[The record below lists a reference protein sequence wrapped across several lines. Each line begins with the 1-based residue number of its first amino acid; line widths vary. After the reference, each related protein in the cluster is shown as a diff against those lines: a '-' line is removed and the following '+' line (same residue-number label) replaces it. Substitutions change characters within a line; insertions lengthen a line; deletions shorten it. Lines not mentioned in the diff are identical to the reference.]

1 MNQTKQM
8 KVATQLM
15 IGFGVAGLLGI
26 FIAAIGAY
34 RLHDLAGDLE
44 EISRDRM
51 VKVEK
56 FTQLKDNNNAI
67 SRWTRNVLLMK
78 EPAEKTAERSRIA
91 DMRAQNNKLTQ
102 ELEKLVTLPKG
113 VALLKQIADSRA
125 QYNQQLDAVLDLD
138 AKGNTAE
145 AAALLV
151 GNARATQQAF
161 FKAIDESVA
170 MQRELATELA
180 SDANKAATKASVVMG
195 ALAVAMGFVG
205 VIAAWLL
212 IRNLTRSLGAEPGE
226 LGEAARRV
234 AEGDLSTVEGA
245 SRAPAGSV
253 MSSLGEMQGN
263 LAKLVSQVR
272 GASDSIATGSSQIAM
287 GNADLSQRTEE
298 QASNVQQTAASMEQ
312 MNSTVKNNADTAR
325 QAAQLATSASETAQK
340 GGEVVGHVVATMDEI
355 TDSSKKISD
364 IIGVIDGI
372 AFQTNI
378 LALNAAVEAA
388 RAGEQGR
395 GFAVVAGE
403 VRSLAQRSAEAAKE
417 IKSLI
422 GSSVEKVETG
432 SRLVGDAGATMQDIV
447 SQVQRVADLISEISS
462 ATIEQTEGIGQVS
475 GAVAQL
481 DQVTQQNAALVE
493 QSAAAADSLKQQAAQ
508 LTELVSVF
516 KLDHDVRAVSTSRTV
531 DLVPA
536 KPKAVT
542 TIVQKPKTSTTTAIT
557 KPITKTAPAKLLAA
571 PKTTPAPAAAPVSSG
586 GVNPGDDWETF

>member
-1 MNQTKQM
+1 MSQKKQM

-15 IGFGVAGLLGI
+15 IGFGAAGLLGVV
-26 FIAAIGAY
+26 IAAIGAY
-34 RLHDLAGDLE
+34 QLRDLAGDLN
-44 EISRDRM
+44 EIANDRM
-51 VKVEK
+51 MKVEK
-56 FTQLKDNNNAI
+56 FSQLKDNNNSIARW
-67 SRWTRNVLLMK
+67 SRNILLQK
-78 EPAEKTAERSRIA
+78 DPAEKAADKSRIA
-91 DMRAQNNKLTQ
+91 DMKAQNSKLQQ
-102 ELEKLVTLPKG
+102 ELDKLLTLPKG
-113 VALLKQIADSRA
+113 VSLLKSIAEARA
-125 QYNQQLDAVLDLD
+125 QYNQQLETIFELD

-145 AAALLV
+145 AAALMV
-151 GNARATQQAF
+151 GPARTAQQAL
-161 FKAIDESVA
+161 FKAVDESIA
-170 MQRELATELA
+170 MQRELAVQLA
-180 SDANKAATKASVVMG
+180 LEANGAATKASGFMA
-195 ALAVAMGFVG
+195 ALAVAMGFLG
-205 VIAAWLL
+205 VLAAWLT

-234 AEGDLSTVEGA
+234 ADGDLSTVAGA
-245 SRAPAGSV
+245 SSAPAGSV

-325 QAAQLATSASETAQK
+325 QAAQLANSASETAQK

-508 LTELVSVF
+508 LTDLVSVF
-516 KLDHDVRAVSTSRTV
+516 KLDHDAGKAVAVRAIAPVAT
-531 DLVPA
+531 

-542 TIVQKPKTSTTTAIT
+542 TYTQKPKATVA
-557 KPITKTAPAKLLAA
+557 KAAPAKMLSA
-571 PKTTPAPAAAPVSSG
+571 PKPAPAPAVASTG